1 MSEIIVVTKAEYV
14 DGHTLNVT
22 FSDGV
27 RADIDF
33 SKWIKNYPFFEPLKD
48 VNYFK
53 NFSLDGWTVSWPN
66 GADIAPETL
75 HALALKAQQLQAA

>member
-1 MSEIIVVTKAEYV
+1 MNDIIVINHAEYV
-14 DGHTLNVT
+14 DGYTLRLT

-27 RADIDF
+27 RAEIDF

-48 VNYFK
+48 VNYFM
-53 NFSLDGWTVSWPN
+53 NFSLDGWTVVWPN

>member
-1 MSEIIVVTKAEYV
+1 MNDVIVVTKAEYV
-14 DGHTLNVT
+14 DAYTLRLT

-27 RADIDF
+27 QADIDF

-48 VNYFK
+48 LDYFK
-53 NFSLDGWTVSWPN
+53 KFELDGWTVVWPN

-75 HALALKAQQLQAA
+75 HAIALKAQQLQAA